1 MSNAK
6 GWTRRGAL
14 QAGGAALGALLPPAG
29 TRAQLRSGPRAGDDF
44 YRYVDAS
51 EIEAMVIPPDRWD
64 YGQTD
69 VVGDRVAGQLR
80 DLIQAATQRDPPRS
94 DEEARVAAMVLSMRD
109 EAALRRAGTAALKE
123 WLAALDQ
130 ARSRD
135 ELAVLMADPRSS
147 SLVAFN
153 VFPAQGEWMP
163 YLDTQ
168 NHNQPS
174 LGLPAWTYAAQG
186 EDAQGS
192 RDGYAR
198 FIADVLALAGMDD
211 AGRRAADI
219 VAVEKDMAARLWSLE
234 RIRDRRANLHVLSIR
249 ELEAFA
255 PGLPWRAMLKARGLH
270 GVERVNLGTDSA
282 VAALARLFAETAPET
297 WRSWLAFCWIRNGI
311 EVLAQPMR
319 DAHWRFVSGASGR
332 PRPSRE
338 TEAVE
343 FVKRRLPMEV
353 GLLYVQ
359 AHVPPG
365 TRDEVVAL
373 LGYLKR
379 AMAERL
385 KAADWLDP
393 PSRAEAL
400 AKLEAMELKAVAPQ
414 SAPTW
419 TGATLRTD
427 DAIGNLRKLWQR
439 DWSTQIERLDGVQ
452 APSQVWYQAPHIV
465 DASYS
470 VLFNT
475 IEVPAAILQ
484 PPFFSTSAPAAS
496 NFGAIGAIVGHEMG
510 HGFDDQGILFDSR
523 RVLRDWVPLRARSE
537 FDRRAERLVEQ
548 YERFE
553 PMPGL
558 KLNGRR
564 TLGENIADLSG
575 VSLALR
581 AYRLY
586 RVDHPRAQGDEREEL
601 RAFFSSWARIWA
613 YKAPD
618 SAIRHIVAHSYY
630 VPAPYRVNGVVRNID
645 AWYEAFDVRP
655 GDALYLAPQERVRL
669 W

>member
-1 MSNAK
+1 M
-6 GWTRRGAL
+6 
-14 QAGGAALGALLPPAG
+14 
-29 TRAQLRSGPRAGDDF
+29 
-44 YRYVDAS
+44 
-51 EIEAMVIPPDRWD
+51 
-64 YGQTD
+64 
-69 VVGDRVAGQLR
+69 
-80 DLIQAATQRDPPRS
+80 
-94 DEEARVAAMVLSMRD
+94 
-109 EAALRRAGTAALKE
+109 
-123 WLAALDQ
+123 
-130 ARSRD
+130 
-135 ELAVLMADPRSS
+135 
-147 SLVAFN
+147 
-153 VFPAQGEWMP
+153 
-163 YLDTQ
+163 
-168 NHNQPS
+168 
-174 LGLPAWTYAAQG
+174 YAAQG

-192 RDGYAR
+192 RHAYAR
-198 FIADVLALAGMDD
+198 FIADVLTLASMDD
-211 AGRRAADI
+211 APRRAADI
-219 VAVEKDMAARLWSLE
+219 VAVEKNVAARLWPLE
-234 RIRDRRANLHVLSIR
+234 RIRDRRANLHVVSIR

-270 GVERVNLGTDSA
+270 GVERVNIGTDSA
-282 VAALARLFAETAPET
+282 VAALARLFAQTAPET
-297 WRSWLAFCWIRNGI
+297 WRSWLAFSWIRNAI
-311 EVLAQPMR
+311 EVLPQPMR

-332 PRPSRE
+332 PRLSRE
-338 TEAVE
+338 MEAVE

-365 TRDEVVAL
+365 TRDEVVVL

-379 AMAERL
+379 AMAKRL
-385 KAADWLDP
+385 QAADWLDL

-414 SAPTW
+414 SAPAW
-419 TGATLRTD
+419 PGAKLRTD

-439 DWSTQIERLDGVQ
+439 DWSTQIERLQSAD
-452 APSQVWYQAPHIV
+452 ARSQVWYQAPHIV

-470 VLFNT
+470 VLLNK

-484 PPFFSTSAPAAS
+484 PPYFSTTAPAAL

-523 RVLRDWVPLRARSE
+523 RVLRDWVSSRARSE

-553 PMPGL
+553 PLPGL

-575 VSLALR
+575 VSLALC
-581 AYRLY
+581 AFQLY
-586 RVDHPRAQGDEREEL
+586 RADHPRAKEDEGEEL
-601 RAFFSSWARIWA
+601 RALFGSWARIWA
-613 YKAPD
+613 YKAPE
-618 SAIRHIVAHSYY
+618 SAIRFIVANSYY
-630 VPAPYRVNGVVRNID
+630 VPAPYRVNGVVCNID

-655 GDALYLAPQERVRL
+655 GDALYLAPQERVTL